1 MKLVGGERLVLKSL
15 ADLQGLSTGYV
26 DDAHLAVAT
35 KMLVEDVRDWLETL
49 KGKGFVERTRLT
61 DGFSAY
67 VTAKGK
73 QALRLTEPI
82 PSPKPPRDGAPVTPK
97 EWSMSTPTVFI
108 CYSRDDRRL
117 KGQVVKHLSV
127 LDKQGLLD
135 VWDDQRIGAGQDWF
149 PEIRKAMERA
159 SVAILLISHNFL
171 TSDFILREEV
181 PNLLKRREKEGMRIV
196 PVLLSDCDWLAVE
209 WLAAMQI
216 RPDPKVPLK
225 SLKGDN
231 VNSALTK
238 IVQEIRKLLASPTP
252 KGPDP
257 ASVTKPAESDEQ
269 KRSETVNK
277 LKRKLESLSSEK
289 ISDEEDDEPKRLLVY
304 LHKTLRCDFDLEPSG
319 LEERLVAFLMEYRP
333 YTLTGLDKAYS
344 LICDQNLRTAASRID
359 EIIRLVLPFQLPQ
372 ELWACVLEQ
381 HKQGRTVLANAAPG
395 VVFAEAV
402 AARIDGKPIGVSLDV
417 EGIKARNR
425 FGPFPIEHPPL
436 DAPDGTLRS
445 LVKDLFLSA
454 HLETGRTGEA
464 GTMTV
469 PDMMSV
475 LRGFFEW
482 WKNRHERGP
491 YVVVRMPKDPNDRT
505 NYERA
510 LAQIKEG
517 VEHVMFLEY
526 YADPAALKVEGGLL
540 GFLHSHRDSERKW
553 KTP

>member
-1 MKLVGGERLVLKSL
+1 
-15 ADLQGLSTGYV
+15 
-26 DDAHLAVAT
+26 
-35 KMLVEDVRDWLETL
+35 
-49 KGKGFVERTRLT
+49 
-61 DGFSAY
+61 
-67 VTAKGK
+67 
-73 QALRLTEPI
+73 
-82 PSPKPPRDGAPVTPK
+82 
-97 EWSMSTPTVFI
+97 MSTPTVFI
-108 CYSRDDRRL
+108 CYSRDDKRL
-117 KGQVVKHLSV
+117 KDRVVRHLLSR
-127 LDKQGLLD
+127 QTRASD
-135 VWDDQRIGAGQDWF
+135 VWHDQLSRRAGLV
-149 PEIRKAMERA
+149 PEIQKAMERA
-159 SVAILLISHNFL
+159 RVAILLISHNFL

-181 PNLLKRREKEGMRIV
+181 PNLLKRREKEGMKIV
-196 PVLLSDCDWLAVE
+196 PVLLSDCDWQAVE

-216 RPDPKVPLK
+216 RPDPKRPLK
-225 SLKGDN
+225 SLKGDKLDD
-231 VNSALTK
+231 ALTK
-238 IVQEIRKLLASPTP
+238 IVQEVRGLLASPTP

-257 ASVTKPAESDEQ
+257 ASVTKPAESNEQ
-269 KRSETVNK
+269 KRSEVLNK

-289 ISDEEDDEPKRLLVY
+289 ISDEEDDEPKGLLVY

-344 LICDQNLRTAASRID
+344 LICDQNLKTAASRID
-359 EIIRLVLPFQLPQ
+359 EIIRLVFPFQLPQ

-402 AARIDGKPIGVSLDV
+402 AARIDGKPIGVSLDG
-417 EGIKARNR
+417 EGIKAPNR

-482 WKNRHERGP
+482 WRNRHERAP
-491 YVVVRMPKDPNDRT
+491 YVVVRMPKDSNDRT

-526 YADPAALKVEGGLL
+526 YTDPAALMVEGGLL
-540 GFLHSHRDSERKW
+540 GFLHTHRDSERKW

>member
-1 MKLVGGERLVLKSL
+1 
-15 ADLQGLSTGYV
+15 
-26 DDAHLAVAT
+26 
-35 KMLVEDVRDWLETL
+35 
-49 KGKGFVERTRLT
+49 
-61 DGFSAY
+61 
-67 VTAKGK
+67 
-73 QALRLTEPI
+73 
-82 PSPKPPRDGAPVTPK
+82 
-97 EWSMSTPTVFI
+97 MSTPTVFI
-108 CYSRDDRRL
+108 CYSRDDHRL

-127 LDKQGLLD
+127 LGKQGLLD

-159 SVAILLISHNFL
+159 RVAILLISHNFL

-181 PNLLKRREKEGMRIV
+181 PNLLKRREEEGMRIV
-196 PVLLSDCDWLAVE
+196 PVLLSDCDWPAVE

-216 RPDPKVPLK
+216 RPDPKVPLN
-225 SLKGDN
+225 SLSVPK
-231 VNSALTK
+231 VASELTK

-252 KGPDP
+252 EGPDP

-269 KRSETVNK
+269 KRSETLNK

-289 ISDEEDDEPKRLLVY
+289 VSDEEDDEPKRLLVY
-304 LHKTLRCDFDLEPSG
+304 LYKTLRCDFDLEPSG

-359 EIIRLVLPFQLPQ
+359 EIIRLILPFQLPQ

-402 AARIDGKPIGVSLDV
+402 AARIDGKPIGVSLDG

-464 GTMTV
+464 GTLTV
-469 PDMMSV
+469 PDMMSL
-475 LRGFFEW
+475 LRGSFEW
-482 WKNRHERGP
+482 WRNRHERAP
-491 YVVVRMPKDPNDRT
+491 YVVVRMPKDSNDRS

-526 YADPAALKVEGGLL
+526 CADPAALMVEGGLL
-540 GFLHSHRDSERKW
+540 GFLHTHLVSERKW